1 MALDTRRRAE
11 LGAFSLPSRHG
22 ETLSR
27 VDPRGT
33 AADAETASATHQ
45 FKLPKHRKW
54 VSDSPPESD
63 GRGVGCRMGICG
75 LGGGGYIQSEC
86 LIIYE
91 HVREVLVWLVSM

>member
-1 MALDTRRRAE
+1 MAFDTCRRAE

-45 FKLPKHRKW
+45 FKLPEHRKW
-54 VSDSPPESD
+54 VSDSPPRAMGEEWD
-63 GRGVGCRMGICG
+63 VGWGYVVWGEGVTFK
-75 LGGGGYIQSEC
+75 
-86 LIIYE
+86 
-91 HVREVLVWLVSM
+91 VNA